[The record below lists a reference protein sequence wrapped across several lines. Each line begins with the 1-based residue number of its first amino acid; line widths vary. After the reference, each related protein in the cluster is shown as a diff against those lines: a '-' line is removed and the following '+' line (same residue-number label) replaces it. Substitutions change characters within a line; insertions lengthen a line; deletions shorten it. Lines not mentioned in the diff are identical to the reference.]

1 MFPVK
6 SALWVMA
13 ILIFFPVYSHAGLE
27 KFQTD
32 LSKKIIDL
40 SELNPGGPGK
50 DGIPSI
56 DNPRFVS
63 VQKAAVWLK
72 GQEPVIA
79 LEFEAVAK
87 AYPLQILMWH
97 EIVNDVIAQMP
108 VVVTFCPLCYS
119 AIVFERR
126 IDEEILSFGVS
137 GYLRHSD
144 LVMYDR
150 ETESLWQQFTGQ
162 ALVGAY
168 TERKLKKMLDYYEET
183 HK

>member
-1 MFPVK
+1 
-6 SALWVMA
+6 MA

-40 SELNPGGPGK
+40 SELNPGSPGK

-79 LEFEAVAK
+79 GLLPK
-87 AYPLQILMWH
+87 
-97 EIVNDVIAQMP
+97 NR
-108 VVVTFCPLCYS
+108 TN
-119 AIVFERR
+119 
-126 IDEEILSFGVS
+126 
-137 GYLRHSD
+137 
-144 LVMYDR
+144 
-150 ETESLWQQFTGQ
+150 
-162 ALVGAY
+162 
-168 TERKLKKMLDYYEET
+168 
-183 HK
+183 